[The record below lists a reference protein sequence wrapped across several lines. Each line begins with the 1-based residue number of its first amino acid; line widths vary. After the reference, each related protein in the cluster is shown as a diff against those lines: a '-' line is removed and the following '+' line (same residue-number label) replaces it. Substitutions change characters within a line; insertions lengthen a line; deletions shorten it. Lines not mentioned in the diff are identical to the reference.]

1 MKHWPY
7 RLSDV
12 DHSCHEF
19 LADAL
24 ETRATTRCRLLAE
37 SLVHRTGADAV
48 GLMGISPDDGTH
60 VPVLNVG
67 YDPTTFEQH
76 ASARYTRHT
85 PGVQQILARAGRIHS
100 WEDIPGFR
108 ESYQAQAVY
117 QPAGFNNGISVALA
131 TAEQTVVGMLHVS
144 TRRDHMDSDALEL
157 VERARP
163 VLTEW
168 VDTMT
173 RFQLARLS
181 RRQFEILARM
191 RDGMSNAEIAAD
203 LVIAPR
209 TVTTH
214 IEHILRRLG
223 ATNRTQAAVWAE
235 RYGLRS
241 SASGSG

>member
-1 MKHWPY
+1 M
-7 RLSDV
+7 
-12 DHSCHEF
+12 DHSWQDS
-19 LADAL
+19 LTVAVDV
-24 ETRATTRCRLLAE
+24 RATARCRLLAE
-37 SLVHRTGADAV
+37 TLVRQTGAHAV
-48 GLMGISPDDGTH
+48 GLMGISPEDGAH
-60 VPVLNVG
+60 IAVLNVD
-67 YDPTTFEQH
+67 YDPSTFEHH
-76 ASARYTRHT
+76 ASRRYTRHT
-85 PGVQQILARAGRIHS
+85 PGVQRILGNPGTIHS
-100 WEDIPGFR
+100 WEDIPDFR

-117 QPAGFNNGISVALA
+117 QPAGFHNGVSVALA
-131 TAEQTVVGMLHVS
+131 GPDRRTVGMLHVS
-144 TRRDHMDSDALEL
+144 TRRDRMDPDTLNL
-157 VERARP
+157 VERSRP

-181 RRQFEILARM
+181 SRQTEILCRV

-214 IEHILRRLG
+214 IEQILRRLG

-241 SASGSG
+241 PGFRDG